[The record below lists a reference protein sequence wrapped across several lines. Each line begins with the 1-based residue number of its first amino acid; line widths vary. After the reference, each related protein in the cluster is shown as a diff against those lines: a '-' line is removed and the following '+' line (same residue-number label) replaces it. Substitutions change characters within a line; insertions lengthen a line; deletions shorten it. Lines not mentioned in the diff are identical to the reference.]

1 MTTPYLDSTEYA
13 EYGVSGI
20 ADSFVLRASA
30 LIDRHCH
37 RPILVTQFEEQFKLP
52 ENRNQFTVPIRPL
65 VELIS
70 GQGRYGYPRRGA
82 AWTQLFPATTI
93 AQMSAFF
100 GGPPEWETID
110 VSMAATNAS
119 TGEVWIPAGIY
130 MVHYSEVQLVYRA
143 GYDVAPDAVK
153 HACAILSQSLAN
165 QEIGAKSLKS
175 GDSNA
180 VFWSDSAI
188 TSDVRALLAPYV
200 AKTLR

>member
-1 MTTPYLDSTEYA
+1 M
-13 EYGVSGI
+13 
-20 ADSFVLRASA
+20 
-30 LIDRHCH
+30 
-37 RPILVTQFEEQFKLP
+37 
-52 ENRNQFTVPIRPL
+52 PIRPL
-65 VELIS
+65 VEVIS

-100 GGPPEWETID
+100 GGPPEWEDID
-110 VSMAATNAS
+110 VSLAAIDGP

-143 GYDVAPDAVK
+143 GYAVAPDAVQ
-153 HACAILSQSLAN
+153 HACAILAQSLAN
-165 QEIGAKSLKS
+165 QEIGAKSLKT
-175 GDSNA
+175 GDGSA
-180 VFWSDSAI
+180 VFWSDSAL